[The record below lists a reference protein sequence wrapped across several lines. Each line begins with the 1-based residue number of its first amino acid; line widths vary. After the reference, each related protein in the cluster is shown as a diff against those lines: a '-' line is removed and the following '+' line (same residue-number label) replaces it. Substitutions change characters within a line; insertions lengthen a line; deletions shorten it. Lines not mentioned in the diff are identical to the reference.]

1 MYMQFM
7 DDIRKEKAMTKRKSK
22 LPEGMHEL
30 FIKGRKLPLI
40 VQLQAIP
47 VGYVVEEKALSKRDK
62 PCIPEHGHHKFYV
75 ECERLDIYTAIG
87 ADNQHHASNKA
98 TKLFGPHW
106 SCVSQRVG
114 LNNTQYRT
122 PKEFKELISTLPN

>member
-1 MYMQFM
+1 M
-7 DDIRKEKAMTKRKSK
+7 KKVKKNK
-22 LPEGMHEL
+22 LPEGIHEL
-30 FIKGRKLPLI
+30 FIKGVKAPLL

-47 VGYVVEEKALSKRDK
+47 IGYVIGERATVKKDK
-62 PCIPEHGHHKFYV
+62 PCVPEAGHTKFYV

-106 SCVSQRVG
+106 SCVSERVG
-114 LNNTQYRT
+114 LNNTQFRT
-122 PKEFKELISTLPN
+122 VKEFTELIKTLPI

>member
-47 VGYVVEEKALSKRDK
+47 VGYVVEEKALSKRK
-62 PCIPEHGHHKFYV
+62 INLVFQKHGHHKFYV

-106 SCVSQRVG
+106 SCVSSKSRA
-114 LNNTQYRT
+114 
-122 PKEFKELISTLPN
+122 